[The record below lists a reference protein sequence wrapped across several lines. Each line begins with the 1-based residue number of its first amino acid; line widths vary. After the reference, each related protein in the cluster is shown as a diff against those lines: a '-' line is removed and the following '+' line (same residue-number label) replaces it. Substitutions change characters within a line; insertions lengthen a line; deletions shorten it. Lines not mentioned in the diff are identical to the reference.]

1 VNSLPENTHW
11 IDQLLAANPALA
23 ETAWRLT
30 VIAGLVSVEVTGG
43 YHEANL
49 WHSAVGGRIFPSFTN
64 ASGVRRQTIASRT
77 VTVECV
83 VQTGASRTGLPLV
96 GEL

>member
-1 VNSLPENTHW
+1 MSSLPENTHW
-11 IDQLLAANPALA
+11 IDQLLADNPTLA

-30 VIAGLVSVEVTGG
+30 VITGLVSIEVNGG
-43 YHEANL
+43 FHEAHL

-64 ASGVRRQTIASRT
+64 ASGVRRQTVASRH

-83 VQTGASRTGLPLV
+83 VQLDSTRTGLPLV
-96 GEL
+96 GGS